1 MPAAQSSPTFL
12 PPLHTV
18 QRDAETHSHTPFKNI
33 FELCHCV
40 RDSLLC
46 VLPSLAPACTRPPS
60 CLLFSISPTLTV
72 SFSLSCARH
81 SSVLLDLC
89 LVVLPQCRFLWSA
102 LRGAFGSFH
111 LLGPGFVSF
120 HPLVPPNL
128 SRPVSMPWV
137 RRGAAPIH
145 GAWLRLSPPPILLR
159 ERETEFITVPSREI
173 QAGTVRHRGM
183 RTRQMGTILTFK
195 VCLRSSQ
202 KNRNSLTQAWVLVA
216 LTVCFTCPVPYRV
229 SAESRAGEWKL

>member
-89 LVVLPQCRFLWSA
+89 LVVVPQCRFLWSA
-102 LRGAFGSFH
+102 LGCLRCISSWALASSVSTRSF
-111 LLGPGFVSF
+111 LPTSRARFRCPGCVAAPPPSMGPGFVS
-120 HPLVPPNL
+120 
-128 SRPVSMPWV
+128 
-137 RRGAAPIH
+137 
-145 GAWLRLSPPPILLR
+145 PPP
-159 ERETEFITVPSREI
+159 
-173 QAGTVRHRGM
+173 
-183 RTRQMGTILTFK
+183 
-195 VCLRSSQ
+195 RSS
-202 KNRNSLTQAWVLVA
+202 
-216 LTVCFTCPVPYRV
+216 
-229 SAESRAGEWKL
+229 

>member
-33 FELCHCV
+33 FELCHSV

-72 SFSLSCARH
+72 SLSLSRARH

-102 LRGAFGSFH
+102 LRGAFGAFP
-111 LLGPGFVSF
+111 LGP
-120 HPLVPPNL
+120 
-128 SRPVSMPWV
+128 
-137 RRGAAPIH
+137 
-145 GAWLRLSPPPILLR
+145 WLRLFLP
-159 ERETEFITVPSREI
+159 
-173 QAGTVRHRGM
+173 A
-183 RTRQMGTILTFK
+183 
-195 VCLRSSQ
+195 RSSQ
-202 KNRNSLTQAWVLVA
+202 PLAPGFDALGASRRRPHPWGLASSLPPPDPL
-216 LTVCFTCPVPYRV
+216 
-229 SAESRAGEWKL
+229 ERA